1 MTRTKSGRRD
11 EDKEAPLSSASG
23 KAEKELGG
31 LPASELMKR
40 LNTTPDGLSQAEA
53 QSRLS
58 QYGYNELTEERVNP
72 FLKFL
77 SYFKGPIPGMI
88 IAAAVISGVLHHWPD
103 LGVILGLLF
112 MNAIVGF
119 REEYQADTTIA
130 ALKEKLAVEAKVK
143 RDGNW
148 TVVPAR
154 ELVPGDIVRLRIG
167 GIIPAD
173 AKLLE
178 GDPIQVDQS
187 ALTGESL
194 PVEHKSDDVVYS
206 GSIVKQGE
214 VDALVYATGQ
224 STYYGKTA
232 ELVESAKTQSHLQRA
247 VLKIADYLIVIALV
261 LAGIVIAVALHG
273 GDQLL
278 TVLRFALILTVAAVP
293 VAMPAVLSVT
303 MAIGARV
310 LAKMKA
316 IVTHLPAVEE
326 LAGIDILCSDKTGT
340 LTKAELTL
348 GEPFARDNIEPAEVI
363 LAAALASRAEDQDPI
378 DIAVLDGIKDKK
390 TLEQYQVVHF
400 QPFDPIH
407 KRTEA
412 LVRDKGEAEFKVS
425 KGAPQV
431 IVALDPEPSKFQT
444 QVDKAINEF
453 AARGYRSLGV
463 ARTDKQGEWQFLGV
477 LPLYD
482 PPRDDSKATIHSA
495 REMGLDVK
503 MVTGDQV
510 AIAKEIGRQ
519 LDLGTNI
526 MDANIFG
533 EVKHHEGAQLAST
546 IEKTDGFAQVFP
558 EHKYH
563 IVDVLQQRGHIV
575 GMTGDG
581 VNDAPALKKADAG
594 IAVASATDAARSAAD
609 IVLLI
614 PGLSVIVDA
623 IKESRK
629 IFQRMINYA
638 TYRIAETIA
647 LLGFLTIAIIA
658 FKVYPVTAIMI
669 VLLAI
674 LNDFAIISI
683 AYDNTRYSNKPET
696 WNMRLVMGIA
706 IVLGMFAMFRSFG
719 IFYLGER
726 LFHLDPDT
734 LRTLVYLNLSIG
746 GHLTVFAA
754 RTRGAFWSI
763 RPSRVLLGAVFGTQ
777 AAATLIAVNGVLMS
791 PITWQMAGIVW
802 GYCAVLFLLQDRVKL
817 LANRIFG
824 RYHSGFLV
832 RQ

>member
-1 MTRTKSGRRD
+1 VVKTPVPANTAKV
-11 EDKEAPLSSASG
+11 SAS
-23 KAEKELGG
+23 
-31 LPASELMKR
+31 LPVSELMKQ
-40 LNTTPDGLSQAEA
+40 LDTSADGLKQTEV
-53 QSRLS
+53 QNRLS
-58 QYGYNELTEERVNP
+58 QYGYNELPEKKRSPILE
-72 FLKFL
+72 FL
-77 SYFKGPIPGMI
+77 SYFRGPIPGMI
-88 IAAAVISGVLHHWPD
+88 MAAAVISGVLHHWPD

-143 RDGNW
+143 RDGSW

-194 PVEHKSDDVVYS
+194 PVEHKSGDVVYS

-214 VDALVYATGQ
+214 IDALVYATGR

-232 ELVESAKTQSHLQRA
+232 ELVESTKTQSHLQRA
-247 VLKIADYLIVIALV
+247 VLKIADYLVVIALV
-261 LAGIVIAVALHG
+261 LAAIVIAVALNR

-278 TVLRFALILTVAAVP
+278 TVLRFALVLTVAAVP

-303 MAIGARV
+303 MAIGAGI

-348 GEPFARDNIEPAEVI
+348 GEPFAQGKTDPSEVI
-363 LAAALASRAEDQDPI
+363 LAAALASRAEDRDPI
-378 DIAVLDGIKDKK
+378 DLAVLDGIKDKK
-390 TLEQYQVVHF
+390 TLDQYQVIHF
-400 QPFDPIH
+400 QPFDPVH

-412 LVRDKGEAEFKVS
+412 LVKGKRGAEFKVS

-431 IVALDPEPSKFQT
+431 IVALDSESSEFQP
-444 QVDKAINEF
+444 QVDEAINEF

-463 ARTDKQGEWQFLGV
+463 ARTDTQGKWHFLGI

-495 REMGLDVK
+495 QEMGLNVK
-503 MVTGDQV
+503 MVTGDQM

-519 LDLGTNI
+519 LDLGTN
-526 MDANIFG
+526 MVDANVFG
-533 EVKHHEGAQLAST
+533 DVKHHESGQLANT
-546 IEKTDGFAQVFP
+546 IESTDGFAQVFP

-563 IVDVLQQRGHIV
+563 IVEVLQQRGHII

-594 IAVASATDAARSAAD
+594 IAVAGATDAARSAAD

-647 LLGFLTIAIIA
+647 LLGFLAIAILA

-706 IVLGMFAMFRSFG
+706 IVLGIFAMFRSFG

-746 GHLTVFAA
+746 GHLTLFVA
-754 RTRGAFWSI
+754 RTRGTFWSI
-763 RPSRVLLGAVFGTQ
+763 WPSRILLGAVFGTQ

-802 GYCAVLFLLQDRVKL
+802 GYCAALFLLQDRVKL
-817 LANRIFG
+817 LAYRIFDQ
-824 RYHSGFLV
+824 YHSGFLV
-832 RQ
+832 KS